1 MQVFNESLWLKKIC
15 KFIAKIRGKSQKLTL
30 TRSNLADD
38 VKALYCIVR
47 WCGFVWAVN
56 DLVFIIMCASSMDL
70 ALSPRDRRGSNESTN
85 RLRYGFYLLI
95 YNTGN
100 LIFAN
105 FIIIGAFIRCI
116 GISVPEYCFWSSV
129 RYRMESRS
137 AEADKSDLRPGKRDT
152 L

>member
-1 MQVFNESLWLKKIC
+1 M
-15 KFIAKIRGKSQKLTL
+15 
-30 TRSNLADD
+30 
-38 VKALYCIVR
+38 
-47 WCGFVWAVN
+47 WAVN
-56 DLVFIIMCASSMDL
+56 DLVFIIVCASSMDL

-95 YNTGN
+95 NYTGN
-100 LIFAN
+100 LILIFAN

-116 GISVPEYCFWSSV
+116 GISAPEYCFGSSV
-129 RYRMESRS
+129 RFRMESRS